1 MRRILIA
8 SLLLVPS
15 LFPAA
20 AVATQP
26 KDDSSALTQV
36 RRISSGVTSP
46 LIVNT
51 ANVSFPPD
59 TFDRVLPK
67 ETQVVLQLNI
77 DEKGRAQD
85 IQVVKSANPAVDERV
100 IAAVRQFRWRPATLD
115 KQAIPI
121 DVTLK
126 VVVQP

>member
-1 MRRILIA
+1 MRRILVA

-20 AVATQP
+20 AVAAQP
-26 KDDSSALTQV
+26 KDDFSATAPA
-36 RRISSGVTSP
+36 RRISSGVTYP
-46 LIVNT
+46 LILNT
-51 ANVSFPPD
+51 VSVSYPAD
-59 TFDRVLPK
+59 KFDRVIPK
-67 ETQVVLQLNI
+67 EAKVVLEVSV
-77 DEKGRAQD
+77 DERGKAKD
-85 IQVVKSANPAVDERV
+85 IQIVKSANPALDERV
-100 IAAVRQFRWRPATLD
+100 IDAVRQFRWRPATLD